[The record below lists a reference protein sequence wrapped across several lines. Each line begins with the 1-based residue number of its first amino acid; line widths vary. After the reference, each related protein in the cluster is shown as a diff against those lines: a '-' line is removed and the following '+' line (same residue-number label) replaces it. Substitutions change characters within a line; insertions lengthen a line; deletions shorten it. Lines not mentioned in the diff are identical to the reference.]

1 MTKLTFA
8 LPFLW
13 LIPACSRIAEPA
25 FNAVQYVDPQIGS
38 VHGRW
43 FFYTPAAVPFGMA
56 KLTPHTNAYGSAGSW
71 GPCGYDDRHTS
82 IEGFGHFHEFQI
94 GGVVFMPT
102 VGKIQTVPG
111 TLENPDGGYRSH
123 FDKETEQADPGYYSV
138 FLKDYGIKA
147 EISATERV
155 GFHRYTFPET
165 KEAHLIIDIGHR
177 QGESGTVKDAL
188 AKVVNG
194 NEVEGYVE
202 TYPEYAKFC
211 DPGKTVKMYFVAKFS
226 KAPTSTGSF
235 VDSVQS
241 FGVAETKGTG
251 NGLFLN
257 FEMKKDEVLEI
268 ITGLSYVSV
277 SNARKNLETESTG
290 KTFDQVRQLSSKAWN
305 EKLGRIKVEDADS
318 LNKVKFYT
326 GLYHALLGRGIS
338 SDVNG
343 QYALVDGGIG
353 QIPLNEKGQPTH
365 RHFNTD
371 GIWGGFWNLSQVW
384 ALVYPDYFKEYVQ
397 SNIDYYK
404 NRGWLHDGEA
414 AGIYT
419 NGVQTNF
426 QGLII
431 SSAYNCGIRDFEV
444 DKGYEAALKNEVD
457 YHSRNLG
464 NGKYDLH
471 YFVKN
476 GYVPYKD
483 TVLSNGWIFNF
494 GASHT
499 LEYAFSSYA
508 VAQMAKQLGKPG
520 DYEKL
525 MIQAAFYRNLF
536 DTETKYIRPKKEDG
550 LFIADFDPLKAWDGF
565 QEGNAF
571 QFTWYVPHDV
581 AGLIQLMGKDEFNRR
596 LEIMFDNAQ
605 KSQFGG
611 GTGEIHSFSGIDK
624 MYNHGNQPCLHDS
637 WLFNYSGQ
645 PWQTQKK
652 TRAICDEFYGTEPLR
667 GYGVGQDEDQGQL
680 GSWFV
685 MAALGLFDVQGL
697 SNENPTLQFG
707 SPVFEKVTIQLDPNY
722 YQGKELVIE
731 TKNNSK
737 QNVYIQSGQWNNEK
751 LDICWIDFK
760 KLTRGGK
767 LVFEMDSQPDTA
779 WGTSTPPPSMSS
791 KNK

>member
-1 MTKLTFA
+1 
-8 LPFLW
+8 LPFFL
-13 LIPACSRIAEPA
+13 LILACSRNVEPG

-43 FFYTPAAVPFGMA
+43 FFYTPGAVPFGMA
-56 KLTPHTNAYGSAGSW
+56 KLAPHTNAYGSAGSW
-71 GPCGYDDRHTS
+71 GPCGYDDRHNS
-82 IEGFGHFHEFQI
+82 IEGFGHFHEFQV

-111 TLENPDGGYRSH
+111 TLENPDGGYRSR
-123 FDKETEQADPGYYSV
+123 FDKETEHSEAGYYSV

-147 EISATERV
+147 EITATERV

-165 KEAHLIIDIGHR
+165 KEANLIIDIGHR
-177 QGESGTVKDAL
+177 QGESGAATNAF
-188 AKVVNG
+188 AKLVNG
-194 NEVEGYVE
+194 NEVEGFVE

-211 DPGKTVKMYFVAKFS
+211 DPDKTVKMYFVAKFS
-226 KAPTSTGSF
+226 KQPKSAGAF
-235 VDSVQS
+235 VDSVQT
-241 FGVAETKGTG
+241 FGIAETKGTE

-257 FEMKKDEVLEI
+257 FEMGKDEVLEI
-268 ITGLSYVSV
+268 VTGLSYVSTE
-277 SNARKNLETESTG
+277 NARLNLETEATG
-290 KTFDQVRQLSSKAWN
+290 KTFDQVHQLATQAWN

-343 QYALVDGGIG
+343 QYPLVDGGVG
-353 QIPLNEKGQPTH
+353 QIPLNENGQPTH

-371 GIWGGFWNLSQVW
+371 GIWGGFWNLSQLW
-384 ALVYPDYFKEYVQ
+384 ALAYPDYFKEYVQ

-426 QGLII
+426 QGLLIA
-431 SSAYNCGIRDFEV
+431 SAYNCGIRDFEV
-444 DKGYEAALKNEVD
+444 ETGYEAALKNEVE
-457 YHSRNLG
+457 YHGRNLG

-483 TVLSNGWIFNF
+483 TVLSNGWVFNF

-508 VAQMAKQLGKPG
+508 VAQMANQLGKTD

-525 MIQAAFYRNLF
+525 MKQATYYKNLF
-536 DTETKYIRPKKEDG
+536 DSETKYIRPKKEDG
-550 LFIADFDPLKAWDGF
+550 TFIADFDPMKAWDGF

-571 QFTWYVPHDV
+571 QFTWFIPHDV
-581 AGLIQLMGKDEFNRR
+581 AGLIELMGIDEFNRR
-596 LEIMFDNAQ
+596 LGATFENAQ

-645 PWQTQKK
+645 PWQTQKW

-697 SNENPTLQFG
+697 SNENPTMQFG
-707 SPVFEKVTIQLDPNY
+707 SPLFQKVTIQLDPNY
-722 YQGKELVIE
+722 YQGNELIIE
-731 TKNNSK
+731 TKNNAK
-737 QNVYIQSGQWNNEK
+737 ENVYIQSVQQNSVQFDN
-751 LDICWIDFK
+751 CWIDFK
-760 KLTRGGK
+760 KLTQGGK
-767 LVFEMDSQPDTA
+767 LVFEMGSQPNTS
-779 WGTSTPPPSMSS
+779 WGISTPPPSMSS
-791 KNK
+791 NQ

>member
-1 MTKLTFA
+1 MNKLIFT
-8 LPFLW
+8 LPFFL
-13 LIPACSRIAEPA
+13 LILACNRHVEPE

-43 FFYTPAAVPFGMA
+43 FFYTPGAVPFGMA
-56 KLTPHTNAYGSAGSW
+56 KLAPHTNAYGSAGSW
-71 GPCGYDDRHTS
+71 GPCGYDDRHNS
-82 IEGFGHFHEFQI
+82 IEGFGHFHEFQV

-102 VGKIQTVPG
+102 VGKIQTIPG
-111 TLENPDGGYRSH
+111 TLENPDGGYRSR
-123 FDKETEQADPGYYSV
+123 FDKETEHSEAGYYSV

-147 EISATERV
+147 EITATERV

-165 KEAHLIIDIGHR
+165 KEANLIIDIGHR
-177 QGESGTVKDAL
+177 QGESGAATNAF
-188 AKVVNG
+188 AKLVNE
-194 NEVEGYVE
+194 NEVEGFVE

-211 DPGKTVKMYFVAKFS
+211 DPDKTVKMYFVAKLS
-226 KAPTSTGSF
+226 KQPKSTGAF
-235 VDSVQS
+235 VDSVQT
-241 FGVAETKGTG
+241 FGVSETIGTE

-257 FEMKKDEVLEI
+257 FEMGKDEVLEI
-268 ITGLSYVSV
+268 VTGLSYVSTE
-277 SNARKNLETESTG
+277 NARLNLKTEATG
-290 KTFDQVRQLSSKAWN
+290 KTFDQVHILATQAWN

-343 QYALVDGGIG
+343 QYPLVDGGVG
-353 QIPLNEKGQPTH
+353 QIPLDENGQPTH

-371 GIWGGFWNLSQVW
+371 GIWGGFWNLSQLW
-384 ALVYPDYFKEYVQ
+384 ALAYPDYFKEYVQ

-426 QGLII
+426 QGLLIA
-431 SSAYNCGIRDFEV
+431 SAYNCGIRDFEV
-444 DKGYEAALKNEVD
+444 ETGYEAALKNEVE
-457 YHSRNLG
+457 YHGRNLG

-483 TVLSNGWIFNF
+483 TVLSNGWVFNF

-508 VAQMAKQLGKPG
+508 VAQMAKQMGKNG

-525 MIQAAFYRNLF
+525 MKQAAYYKNLF
-536 DTETKYIRPKKEDG
+536 DLETKFIRPKKEDG
-550 LFIADFDPLKAWDGF
+550 TFITAFDPMKAWDGF

-571 QFTWYVPHDV
+571 QFTWFIPHDV
-581 AGLIQLMGKDEFNRR
+581 AGLIDLMGIDEFNRR
-596 LEIMFDNAQ
+596 LGATFENAQ

-637 WLFNYSGQ
+637 WLFNYSAQ
-645 PWQTQKK
+645 PWQTQKW

-697 SNENPTLQFG
+697 SNENPTMQFG
-707 SPVFEKVTIQLDPNY
+707 SPLFEKVTIKLDQNY
-722 YQGKELVIE
+722 YSGNELVLE
-731 TKNNSK
+731 T
-737 QNVYIQSGQWNNEK
+737 
-751 LDICWIDFK
+751 
-760 KLTRGGK
+760 R
-767 LVFEMDSQPDTA
+767 
-779 WGTSTPPPSMSS
+779 
-791 KNK
+791 